1 MTKYEYESLGNG
13 VSIPCAHMDL
23 TGSVDS
29 SARRELTEEI
39 YGIVDRQGALLL
51 QDTGLETSRGFSEF
65 LSSIG
70 YHHHSYVGGT
80 SPRTDQGRGVY
91 TATDIPA
98 DVTIPIHQ
106 EMSYLDS
113 VPDYV
118 SFFCEDP
125 PENGQKTNLI
135 GDMRRFTDSLPVE
148 LKKRYKGK
156 RARLRRTLPPTG
168 KNTGFF
174 RAQKCWQETFGTDD
188 REEAVA
194 IADQKGWELS
204 WTDDDF
210 LVITQEPARFFR
222 THPIHGEIWCTQA
235 LLFQPVSRRLSA
247 ERDGRT
253 ADLERLD
260 SALANA
266 PDSIDRMIME
276 DGSAVPPEDCRIGF
290 EIAMAAE
297 TPYALG
303 RGDIIVL
310 DNLLMAHGRSRFTG
324 PRKIFTALGDRVAS
338 RQTA

>member
-1 MTKYEYESLGNG
+1 MKYEYENLGNG
-13 VSIPCAHMDL
+13 ISVPCLHMDL

-29 SARRELTEEI
+29 PARKELTEEI
-39 YGIVDRQGALLL
+39 YGIIDGEGALLMR
-51 QDTGLETSRGFSEF
+51 DTGLETTSGFSEF

-98 DVTIPIHQ
+98 DITIPIHQ
-106 EMSYLDS
+106 EMAYLDN
-113 VPDYV
+113 VPDYA

-125 PENGQKTNLI
+125 PENDQKTNLI
-135 GDMRRFTDSLPVE
+135 GDMRKFTDSLPVE

-156 RARLRRTLPPTG
+156 RARLRRMLPPTG

-174 RAQKCWQETFGTDD
+174 RAKKCWQETFGTND
-188 REEAVA
+188 RKEVVA
-194 IADQKGWELS
+194 ITQQKGWELS

-235 LLFQPVSRRLSA
+235 MLHHPTTRRLIA
-247 ERDGRT
+247 ERDGRM
-253 ADLERLD
+253 ADLELLD
-260 SALANA
+260 SAVANA
-266 PDSIDRMIME
+266 PDSVDRMIME
-276 DGSAVPPEDCRIGF
+276 DGSAVPPEDSRIWF
-290 EIAMAAE
+290 EIAVAME

-324 PRKIFTALGDRVAS
+324 PRRIFTALGDRVAS

>member
-1 MTKYEYESLGNG
+1 MMKYEYENLGNG
-13 VSIPCAHMDL
+13 ISVPCLHTDL

-29 SARRELTEEI
+29 LARKELTEEI
-39 YGIVDRQGALLL
+39 YGILDREGALLMR
-51 QDTGLETSRGFSEF
+51 DTGLETTSGFSEF

-70 YHHHSYVGGT
+70 YHHHSYVGGA

-98 DVTIPIHQ
+98 DVNILIHQ
-106 EMSYLDS
+106 EMAYLDS

-118 SFFCEDP
+118 SLFCEDP

-135 GDMRRFTDSLPVE
+135 GDMRKFTDSLPVE

-156 RARLRRTLPPTG
+156 RARLRRMLPPTG

-174 RAQKCWQETFGTDD
+174 RAKRCWQETLGTDD

-194 IADQKGWELS
+194 AAEQKGWELS

-235 LLFQPVSRRLSA
+235 LVYQSVTGRLSA

-253 ADLERLD
+253 ADLEQLD

-266 PDSIDRMIME
+266 PDSVDQMIME
-276 DGSAVPPEDCRIGF
+276 DGSAVPPEDSRIWF
-290 EIAMAAE
+290 EIAVAAE
-297 TPYALG
+297 TRYALG

-310 DNLLMAHGRSRFTG
+310 DNLLMAHGRSQFTG
-324 PRKIFTALGDRVAS
+324 PRRISAALGDRVAS

>member
-1 MTKYEYESLGNG
+1 MGS
-13 VSIPCAHMDL
+13 SIGRGHCCCRIL
-23 TGSVDS
+23 DS
-29 SARRELTEEI
+29 RPAA
-39 YGIVDRQGALLL
+39 G
-51 QDTGLETSRGFSEF
+51 F
-65 LSSIG
+65 LSSCPLLATTTIR
-70 YHHHSYVGGT
+70 YVGGT

-210 LVITQEPARFFR
+210 LRNHSGAGAVFQDAPNPRR
-222 THPIHGEIWCTQA
+222 DLVHPGATFSASVEAPLCRERRPNGRPRAVGLSLGQCAGQHRPNDYGRRQRRAT
-235 LLFQPVSRRLSA
+235 RRLQ
-247 ERDGRT
+247 
-253 ADLERLD
+253 
-260 SALANA
+260 
-266 PDSIDRMIME
+266 
-276 DGSAVPPEDCRIGF
+276 
-290 EIAMAAE
+290 
-297 TPYALG
+297 
-303 RGDIIVL
+303 
-310 DNLLMAHGRSRFTG
+310 
-324 PRKIFTALGDRVAS
+324 DRV
-338 RQTA
+338 

>member
-1 MTKYEYESLGNG
+1 MMKHEYENLGNG
-13 VSIPCAHMDL
+13 ISIPCSRIDL

-29 SARRELTEEI
+29 PPRKELKEEI
-39 YGIVDRQGALLL
+39 YGIIDSQGALLL
-51 QDTGLETSRGFSEF
+51 RDTGIETTSGFAEF

-113 VPDYV
+113 VPDYI

-135 GDMRRFTDSLPVE
+135 GDMRKFTDSLPAE
-148 LKKRYKGK
+148 FKNRYKGK
-156 RARLRRTLPPTG
+156 RACLRRTLPPSG

-174 RAQKCWQETFGTDD
+174 RAQKCWQESFGTEDH
-188 REEAVA
+188 EEVAA
-194 IADQKGWELS
+194 IAGKKGWELS

-210 LVITQEPARFFR
+210 LVVTQEPARFFR

-235 LLFQPVSRRLSA
+235 LLFQPASRRFSA
-247 ERDGRT
+247 ARDGRA

-266 PDSIDRMIME
+266 PDSVDRMIME
-276 DGSAVPPEDCRIGF
+276 DGSAIPPEDSRIGF
-290 EIAMAAE
+290 EIAVAAA
-297 TPYALG
+297 TPYVLG

-310 DNLLMAHGRSRFTG
+310 DNLLMAHGRTRFTG
-324 PRKIFTALGDRVAS
+324 PRRIFTALGDREAGS
-338 RQTA
+338 AD